1 MRKLLLIIAF
11 FLSLIGYSQTL
22 PITTVNNIKING
34 AVEGDG
40 SDSLVVFGSDKIL
53 RFLPKSESGLAS
65 EAYVDEIVA
74 TKGVLQFDY
83 IQADRNPI
91 LSVSVGEWDAVFREI
106 GNRIVEAGTIY
117 VCYTGVNG
125 TVGVDSRIG
134 LAKSTDGGVTFTKVG
149 MIADTP
155 AEDPYIIKVGSTYYC
170 YSEESSD
177 NPKKIQLHTATDLE
191 GVWTYQGIVLNYPS
205 DTSWYGD
212 SIGSPLPYY
221 DEETGQFVLF
231 FEGLCLA
238 YRQLGAIG
246 YATSMDGESFTI
258 NPEPIIVGNTFAT
271 LYPSVDIS
279 DALIIEWGKV
289 TVPDD
294 IRKYNGVFYMSMHA
308 NASPFR
314 AGLVR
319 SLNLLGDYQDM
330 LNTFASN
337 SLDTTQDIMFVDGV
351 DLGCMMIDD
360 SAENIYNC
368 RFTIKN
374 DYVIVDK
381 PIETNSDIT
390 TSGTLNIDGALN
402 ASGLVVAETD
412 ALATTAGV
420 ELSELYVD
428 EFNLLRRRTSLVN
441 LFANSEPT
449 ADEGLASN
457 ITYESYAWGYGGFTT
472 AVRIN
477 GGGSP
482 RRWYGASVVSGRTYN
497 LSFYVIMDDGS
508 IPVVGETSSQPN
520 SDFGLVMNGTVASG
534 FSNLTTENVS
544 GNIYRVSGYKVAT
557 GTSTTQ
563 IGISQS
569 SSNSGKAFRVTGFQL
584 TEGQDLSEYQKTP
597 VTPPTLDDGL
607 LFFNGSDVVQKEV
620 VTTLDTSANIPTS
633 NTVKTYVDSADA
645 LKANINNAVHTG
657 TFTIASGIVN
667 GSPASNQYYKTDGNI
682 GTLPTDVRGVTIG
695 SNTGSDTTIISG
707 NSFQTAVWNLQ
718 AQVNSRVKLTGGN
731 TITGTQDLTGA
742 VTNVATPTT
751 ANNATTKAY
760 VDGLNASINAYV
772 AKTASYTLT
781 DADGVVDLTSGTA
794 TFTLPTAVGRTGK
807 QFVVKNSGAGILT
820 LDTTGAQT
828 IDGMTTKT
836 YSTQY
841 SGARVVSNGSNW
853 AIISLF

>member
-1 MRKLLLIIAF
+1 MRKLLFIIAF
-11 FLSLIGYSQTL
+11 FSSLIGYSQTL

-40 SDSLVVFGSDKIL
+40 SDSLMVFGSDKIL

-65 EAYVDEIVA
+65 EAYVDEIVS

-83 IQADRNPI
+83 VLADRNPI
-91 LSVSVGEWDAVFREI
+91 LSVSPGEWDAVFREM
-106 GNRIVEAGTIY
+106 GNRIVEPDGTIY
-117 VCYTGVNG
+117 ICYTGVNG

-134 LAKSTDGGVTFTKVG
+134 LAKSTDGGVTFTKIG

-170 YSEESSD
+170 YSEESSA
-177 NPKKIQLHTATDLE
+177 NPKKIQLHTTSDLE
-191 GVWTYQGIVLNYPS
+191 GVWTDQGIVLNYPS

-221 DEETGQFVLF
+221 DEETGQFILF

-246 YATSMDGESFTI
+246 YATSMDGETFTI
-258 NPEPIIVGNTFAT
+258 NPEPIIVGNTFAV

-279 DALIIEWGKV
+279 NALVIEWAKV
-289 TVPDD
+289 VVCDD
-294 IRKYNGVFYMSMHA
+294 IKMYNSVFYMSMHG

-314 AGLVR
+314 AGMVR
-319 SLNLLGDYQDM
+319 SLYLLSDYQDM

-337 SLDTTQDIMFVDGV
+337 SLDTTQDIMFVDGI

-360 SAENIYNC
+360 DAENIYNC

-390 TSGTLNIDGALN
+390 TSGILNIEGALN

-657 TFTIASGIVN
+657 TFTIASGILN
-667 GSPASNQYYKTDGNI
+667 GSPSSNTYYRTDGNI
-682 GTLPTDVRGVTIG
+682 GTLPTDVRNVTIG
-695 SNTGSDTTIISG
+695 SNTGSDTPIISG
-707 NSFQTAVWNLQ
+707 NSFQTAVWSLQ

-742 VTNVATPTT
+742 TLNVAAPSTGS
-751 ANNATTKAY
+751 NAA
-760 VDGLNASINAYV
+760 
-772 AKTASYTLT
+772 
-781 DADGVVDLTSGTA
+781 
-794 TFTLPTAVGRTGK
+794 
-807 QFVVKNSGAGILT
+807 
-820 LDTTGAQT
+820 
-828 IDGMTTKT
+828 TKT
-836 YSTQY
+836 YVDSVAAGFTVNTTTVGLSSATLNSTYPSVPVGYRVICGDITLGGAIYTKY
-841 SGARVVSNGSNW
+841 SEAGSSDVW
-853 AIISLF
+853 LMTSAPVAP